1 MARRN
6 ENIYGGVYSISIEKD
21 GISYMYI
28 GSSKNIVR
36 RIDENN
42 TKLKRNVHHCTRL
55 QELYNEGLRHNIEL
69 LEVTNDPRNQI
80 NTEAEYIEHFKR
92 IDGIEVLNIHDPVLP
107 AERVYLSVAK
117 VIQVKRLLDKRVAP
131 VEVAKLTG
139 VKLQQVYRIKSGD
152 RWGKLN
158 II

>member
-6 ENIYGGVYSISIEKD
+6 DNIYGGVYSISIEKD

-42 TKLKRNVHHCTRL
+42 TKLKRGVHHCARL

-92 IDGIEVLNIHDPVLP
+92 IDGIEVLNVNDPVLP

-117 VIQVKRLLDKRVAP
+117 VIQVKRLLGKGIAP
-131 VEVAKLTG
+131 MEVAKLTG
-139 VKLQQVYRIKSGD
+139 VKPQQVYRIKSGE
-152 RWGKLN
+152 RWRSLT
-158 II
+158 I

>member
-6 ENIYGGVYSISIEKD
+6 EKSFGGVYSISIEKD

-42 TKLKRNVHHCTRL
+42 TKLKRGVHHCARL

-92 IDGIEVLNIHDPVLP
+92 IDGIEVLNVNDPVLP

-117 VIQVKRLLDKRVAP
+117 VIQVKRLLGKGVAP
-131 VEVAKLTG
+131 VEVSRLTG

-152 RWGKLN
+152 RWRSLT
-158 II
+158 I